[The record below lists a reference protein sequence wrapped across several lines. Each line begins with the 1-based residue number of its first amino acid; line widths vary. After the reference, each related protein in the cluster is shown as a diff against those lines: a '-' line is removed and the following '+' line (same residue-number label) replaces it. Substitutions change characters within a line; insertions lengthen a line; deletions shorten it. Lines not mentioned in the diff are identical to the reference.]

1 MRVGAIDNPDRF
13 EDSFEPNY
21 VQEVVEI
28 IFTRSISKVRP
39 HKPPKNRL
47 FWHLVRLLLRFYA
60 IFWAGDPHFLRIC
73 ILCYTHHEMTI

>member
-60 IFWAGDPHFLRIC
+60 YKLYHRPKRRFWGSL
-73 ILCYTHHEMTI
+73 